1 MSNDKYALGNKAYLV
16 NNHKIL
22 IFKRYTILYIQSTL
36 GLGLGLPQSSSYKL
50 LACTAYYDNS
60 NVVEP
65 FITKPINYTWLNNV
79 QEKILYRTENLYKII
94 ESVV

>member
-1 MSNDKYALGNKAYLV
+1 ML
-16 NNHKIL
+16 
-22 IFKRYTILYIQSTL
+22 KRYTILYLQNTL

-65 FITKPINYTWLNNV
+65 FINTYK
-79 QEKILYRTENLYKII
+79 LYLAKQCTGKDSI
-94 ESVV
+94 